1 MDICVFQQFQV
12 GAGMNTRATIT
23 GMNQSTTYEC
33 TVHAVTSLDGPASNP
48 VTVTT
53 LSGVYVAMY
62 MIVTLYNYKCLRIY
76 YPKAP
81 DCSAQAEQVP

>member
-12 GAGMNTRATIT
+12 SVGMNTRATVT

-33 TVHAVTSLDGPASNP
+33 TIHAVTSLDGPASDP

-53 LSGVYVAMY
+53 LSGMYVATY
-62 MIVTLYNYKCLRIY
+62 MIVIL
-76 YPKAP
+76 
-81 DCSAQAEQVP
+81 